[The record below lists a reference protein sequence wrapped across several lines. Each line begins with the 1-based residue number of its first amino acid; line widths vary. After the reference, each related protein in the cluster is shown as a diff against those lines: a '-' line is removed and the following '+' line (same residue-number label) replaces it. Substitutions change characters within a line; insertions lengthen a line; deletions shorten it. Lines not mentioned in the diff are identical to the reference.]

1 MVASA
6 QMQPS
11 SLCDLFL
18 TLHTCL
24 AARDQTGT
32 GQKQQKPGQGKGFL
46 FHSIQHSPGHVCS
59 TLCLWAPQYK
69 THSDLLQQFHL
80 MDKKRPRQPGWSA
93 LREGSKWGKPYWN
106 LQIPLVPQVPATSRG
121 SRAGLFKARNKC
133 SCMGN
138 SCAAEKFSP
147 CVVRLERYRTTAG

>member
-11 SLCDLFL
+11 SLCDLLL

-69 THSDLLQQFHL
+69 THSDLPAAIPPDGQEETTTTRLVSLKRRKQMGKTLLESSNTSCTSSTCNKQRKQSWALQ
-80 MDKKRPRQPGWSA
+80 
-93 LREGSKWGKPYWN
+93 GKEQMQ
-106 LQIPLVPQVPATSRG
+106 LHG
-121 SRAGLFKARNKC
+121 
-133 SCMGN
+133 
-138 SCAAEKFSP
+138 KFL
-147 CVVRLERYRTTAG
+147 CC

>member
-46 FHSIQHSPGHVCS
+46 FHSIQHTPGHVCS
-59 TLCLWAPQYK
+59 TLCLRAPQYK

-80 MDKKRPRQPGWSA
+80 MDKKRPRQPGWISLKRRKQMGKTLLESSNTSCTSSTCKKQRKQSWA
-93 LREGSKWGKPYWN
+93 LQGKEQMQ
-106 LQIPLVPQVPATSRG
+106 LHG
-121 SRAGLFKARNKC
+121 
-133 SCMGN
+133 
-138 SCAAEKFSP
+138 KFL
-147 CVVRLERYRTTAG
+147 CC